1 LLAGLDD
8 NVDVVMFAANDNVV
22 ELALRD
28 DFNDIEGVW
37 VIVNVVGLLLFIAVV
52 VVVFALDTD
61 RV

>member
-8 NVDVVMFAANDNVV
+8 NVDVVMFAASDNVV

-37 VIVNVVGLLLFIAVV
+37 VIINVVGLLLFIAVV

>member
-1 LLAGLDD
+1 MLAGLDD
-8 NVDVVMFAANDNVV
+8 SVDVVMFAANDNVV

-28 DFNDIEGVW
+28 DFNDIEEGVW
-37 VIVNVVGLLLFIAVV
+37 DIVVVGLLPFVAVV

>member
-1 LLAGLDD
+1 MLAGLDD
-8 NVDVVMFAANDNVV
+8 NVDVVMFAASDNVV

-37 VIVNVVGLLLFIAVV
+37 VIINVVGLLLFIAVV

>member
-1 LLAGLDD
+1 MLAGLDD